1 MVIRQ
6 ERNTVRSM
14 RPLRIP
20 SSQCLGLKQVDATL
34 TLGGYDQSRFA
45 PNNISFNF
53 APDIS
58 RDLVVGLQSIQFTDQ
73 KSTKDLLPGGGIF
86 TFIDSTIPHI
96 WLPFD
101 ACQAFEKA
109 FGITYDTTTDL
120 YLVSDSQ
127 HNALKA
133 QNASVAFL
141 LGNDV
146 RGGQTVNITLP
157 YSSFDLQLTQYYPGI
172 NQTTQYF
179 PLRRAANDSQFTL
192 GRTFL
197 QEAYIT
203 VDYERLNFSVSS
215 ALFRNNVPEQ
225 IIGIPSI
232 NSTNSTG
239 PGNNI
244 TKVPQ
249 DPAPSQKLSAGAT
262 AGIIIAAVALCA
274 LILGG
279 AFWYYRRR
287 KALKAKDN
295 DASSDKA
302 EMDGATPPP
311 VGELYDEHGI
321 KKSQTELQGSD
332 PNLASTEKGSPQFEM
347 HGSQGGVE
355 MAGSEGG
362 VEMPG
367 SHAGHE
373 MEGSHGAAEM
383 SSHPPE
389 LYELPA
395 DFGRRELSAER
406 EGAQQQTS
414 SRTGSMPGS
423 GRGSRRESHRPFS
436 FVRGKG

>member
-1 MVIRQ
+1 M
-6 ERNTVRSM
+6 
-14 RPLRIP
+14 
-20 SSQCLGLKQVDATL
+20 
-34 TLGGYDQSRFA
+34 TLGGYDSSRFA

-53 APDIS
+53 ASDIS

-73 KSTKDLLPGGGIF
+73 KSTQSLLPSGGIL

-96 WLPFD
+96 WLPLD
-101 ACQAFEKA
+101 ACKAFEKA
-109 FGITYDTTTDL
+109 FGITYDNTTDL

-133 QNASVAFL
+133 QNASVSFL
-141 LGNDV
+141 LGNDI

-157 YSSFDLQLTQYYPGI
+157 YASFDLQLTQYYPGI

-179 PLRRAANDSQFTL
+179 PLRRAANDTQYTL

-215 ALFRNNVPEQ
+215 ALFRNNVPQQ

-232 NSTNSTG
+232 NSTNGTG

-244 TKVPQ
+244 TKIPQ
-249 DPAPSQKLSAGAT
+249 NPSPGRKLGAGAT
-262 AGIIIAAVALCA
+262 AGIIIAAVAVCA
-274 LILGG
+274 LVLGG

-287 KALKAKDN
+287 KALNSKDDN
-295 DASSDKA
+295 ASSGHVELDS
-302 EMDGATPPP
+302 TSPPP
-311 VGELYDEHGI
+311 VGELDEHGV
-321 KKSQTELQGSD
+321 KKFQTELQGSD
-332 PNLASTEKGSPQFEM
+332 PNLTYDEKTGRPKLEM

-355 MAGSEGG
+355 MAGSQGG

-367 SHAGHE
+367 SHGGHE
-373 MEGSHGAAEM
+373 MPGSDGAVEM
-383 SSHPPE
+383 SAHPRE
-389 LYELPA
+389 VFELPA
-395 DFGRRELSAER
+395 DSGGRELSAKRDET
-406 EGAQQQTS
+406 QQQTP
-414 SRTGSMPGS
+414 SRTGSTPRS
-423 GRGSRRESHRPFS
+423 GRGSRREGHRPFS